1 MVSKTK
7 YFSSFSILADLY
19 LQLVAFW
26 TVPGVN
32 RITFTQTRVRGNDT
46 KVFSSN
52 CQHSP

>member
-1 MVSKTK
+1 MVSSTK
-7 YFSSFSILADLY
+7 DFPSFSILADLD

-32 RITFTQTRVRGNDT
+32 GVALAQTRVRGNNT

-52 CQHSP
+52 RQHSP